1 MADIFLKSPTED
13 EIKYCTV
20 VFKYEEVLDNLE

>member
-1 MADIFLKSPTED
+1 MTDIFSKNPTED

-20 VFKYEEVLDNLE
+20 VFNYEEVLDNLE